1 VDKSETLLALEKAKV
16 LHQNQMDKIEQLL
29 AGETIDSPT
38 PISKMECECGKWFY
52 EVKDEMYNILGAQLF
67 AKLDFLHEKWHTEY
81 VKIYDIF
88 FKEKKKGF
96 FAKITGANKID
107 PLEQDK
113 AKLYFS
119 ELQETTNLLFLA
131 SDIAIRRVGALSD
144 TKFS

>member
-29 AGETIDSPT
+29 AGEIVETPT
-38 PISKMECECGKWFY
+38 PIGKMECECGQWFY
-52 EVKDEMYNILGAQLF
+52 EVQDEMHKILGAQLF
-67 AKLDFLHEKWHTEY
+67 TKLDELHEKWHSEY

-96 FAKITGANKID
+96 FAKLTGANKIN
-107 PLEQDK
+107 PLEQDR

-119 ELQETTNLLFLA
+119 ELKETTNLLFSA
-131 SDIAIRRVGALSD
+131 SDIAMRRVAALSD
-144 TKFS
+144 TKFR